1 VESWNANKK
10 RSNTQPPPILVPL
23 KIPVVATQA
32 VTMEPGV
39 TKAINLGR
47 KTAPRLSATKQPP
60 VHDDT
65 QRASIHFLRRSSRTA
80 SSRISTNQ
88 SISKRD
94 QIPSSVSRNSKK
106 RNKSQFPGGM
116 PPSSTDDWFEVRE
129 ILDQRGR
136 SKVKVSWAGIN
147 PSTGQPWPS
156 TWVYLPI
163 HETHFGRSGERI
175 ARQLFSMLGKRNK
188 LVRNKRTPQFL
199 FK

>member
-10 RSNTQPPPILVPL
+10 RSNSQPSPILVPL
-23 KIPVVATQA
+23 KIPAVTTQA
-32 VTMEPGV
+32 VTMEPGITEAV
-39 TKAINLGR
+39 TLGR
-47 KTAPRLSATKQPP
+47 KTAPRLSAAKQPP
-60 VHDDT
+60 VHHDS
-65 QRASIHFLRRSSRTA
+65 QRTSIHFLRRSPRTA

-88 SISKRD
+88 SISKTD
-94 QIPSSVSRNSKK
+94 QIPSSLSRNSKR
-106 RNKSQFPGGM
+106 RNKSQFPSGM
-116 PPSSTDDWFEVRE
+116 PPSSTDDWFEVCE

-175 ARQLFSMLGKRNK
+175 ALQLFSMLGKGNK
-188 LVRNKRTPQFL
+188 LVRNKKIPTL
-199 FK
+199 